1 MSNSQVQLHIRFM
14 AKPGEKEAFR
24 AALFSLIEEMSSE
37 KAFVSA
43 IVSDDLDQPD
53 DLIIYETWQGT
64 RDSWLAEEFVKPYR
78 KDYEEKLGALIA
90 NRSVSWLR
98 PISKWGNPGSD
109 AR

>member
-1 MSNSQVQLHIRFM
+1 MPNSQVQLHIRFT

-24 AALFSLIEEMSSE
+24 AALFSLIEKMSSE
-37 KAFVSA
+37 KAFVGA

-53 DLIIYETWQGT
+53 DLIIYETWHGT
-64 RDSWLAEEFVKPYR
+64 RDSWLAEEFIKPYR

-98 PISKWGNPGSD
+98 PVSEWGNSGID